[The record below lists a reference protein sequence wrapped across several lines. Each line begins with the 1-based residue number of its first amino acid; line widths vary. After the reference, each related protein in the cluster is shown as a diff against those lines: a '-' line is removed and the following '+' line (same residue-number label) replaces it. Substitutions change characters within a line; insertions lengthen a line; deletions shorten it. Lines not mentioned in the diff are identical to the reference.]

1 MTTNKDLILAGSAG
15 SSGGASLAWF
25 APPGTQA
32 PVGTMGTPGSQSVA
46 LTGTPAGGTFTLS
59 YSGATTAPIAFNA
72 TAAAVQ
78 TALAA
83 LPGLADVTVTGGPGP
98 TTAWV
103 VAFDALDKPG
113 TLTGNAALLTG
124 GTTPTVAVTVTT
136 PEVQTLSGALIV
148 PTAPWQDAG
157 WVSDTGLAKK
167 INESSKQEFAYGS
180 GASVKTLVSQ
190 RSIEFGLT
198 FLESNLVS
206 LPISHRLPLGGVTV
220 DGSGTLT
227 IAEGGIQ
234 LPTYAALFD
243 IVDNGNHV
251 RVFCPAVAATSVTGW
266 TAAPASLLDYP
277 VSLTAYPDATGHSVY
292 TTMVLPS
299 LAS

>member
-1 MTTNKDLILAGSAG
+1 MATNKDLILAGSAG
-15 SSGGASLAWF
+15 SAGGACLAWF
-25 APPGTQA
+25 AVPGTPA
-32 PVGTMGTPGSQSVA
+32 PTGTVGTPGAQSVA

-59 YSGATTAPIAFNA
+59 YGTATTAPIAFNA

-83 LPGLADVTVTGGPGP
+83 LAGLADVTVSGGPGP
-98 TTAWV
+98 GTAWV
-103 VAFDALDKPG
+103 VNFDAFDKPN
-113 TLTGNAALLTG
+113 TLTGNAAALTG
-124 GTTPTVAVTVTT
+124 GTTPAVVVTVTT
-136 PEVQTLSGALIV
+136 PEVQTINAALVV
-148 PTAPWQDAG
+148 PPSPWQDAG
-157 WVSDTGLAKK
+157 WISDTGLAKK
-167 INESSKQEFAYGS
+167 INESVKQEYAYGS

-206 LPISHRLPLGGVTV
+206 LPIAHRLPLGGVTV
-220 DGSGTLT
+220 DASGTLT

-243 IVDNGNHV
+243 IVDNSNHV

-277 VSLTAYPDATGHSVY
+277 VSMTAYPDKFGNSVY
-292 TTMVLPS
+292 TTMILPS